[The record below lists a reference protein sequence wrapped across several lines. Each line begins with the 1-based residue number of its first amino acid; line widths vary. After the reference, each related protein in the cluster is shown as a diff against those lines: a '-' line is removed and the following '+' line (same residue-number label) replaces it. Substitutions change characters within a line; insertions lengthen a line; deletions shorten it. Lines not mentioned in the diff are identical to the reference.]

1 MHSTSQTL
9 RFVLIMTSIV
19 AMLLAVLQNG
29 LKSKHEYNEALYSK
43 KATLAAVANQLDIDF
58 ASITSEQV
66 TEVFEKQIKQSILNS
81 KGEVLTVEALQSQGV
96 KEGKAEN
103 LDLAKENKKAIEDRL
118 LPLYEFTK
126 SDGAKYYITYARGKG
141 LWDEVWGNIA
151 LESDLNT
158 IAGVS
163 FDHKA
168 ETPGLGAEIKDNKA
182 WVKQFIGKKLYAAD
196 GKFKSIAVR
205 KGGAK
210 DPVYEVDAI
219 SGATITGD
227 GIADMLEE
235 DLIAYDPYFETL
247 KNKK

>member
-1 MHSTSQTL
+1 MHNTSQTL

-19 AMLLAVLQNG
+19 AMLLALLQNG
-29 LKSKHEYNEALYSK
+29 LKSKHDYNEALYSK

-58 ASITSEQV
+58 SSISSEQV
-66 TEVFEKQIKQSILNS
+66 TEIFEKQIKQSVINDEGVVIPKEDLE
-81 KGEVLTVEALQSQGV
+81 KDGV
-96 KEGKAEN
+96 KNGKAEN
-103 LDLAKENKKAIEDRL
+103 LDLVKQDKEPIDERL
-118 LPLYEFTK
+118 LPVYEFTK
-126 SDGAKYYITYARGKG
+126 SDGNKYYIVYTRGKG
-141 LWDEVWGNIA
+141 LWDAIWGNIA

-182 WVKQFIGKKLYAAD
+182 WVKQFIGKKLYEPN
-196 GKFKSIAVR
+196 GEFVGLEVR

-210 DPVYEVDAI
+210 DPMHDVDAI

-227 GIADMLEE
+227 GVEE
-235 DLIAYDPYFETL
+235 MINTDIVAYDAYFDKL
-247 KNKK
+247 RK

>member
-9 RFVLIMTSIV
+9 TFVLIMTSIV
-19 AMLLAVLQNG
+19 ALLLAVLQNG
-29 LKSKHEYNEALYSK
+29 LKSKHDYNEALYSK
-43 KATLAAVANQLDIDF
+43 KATIAAVADHLDVDF

-66 TEVFEKQIKQSILNS
+66 TDIFDKQIVQHVLNANGDIIS
-81 KGEVLTVEALQSQGV
+81 PEKLEELGV
-96 KEGKAEN
+96 KGGKAEN
-103 LDLAKENKKAIEDRL
+103 LDLNKENKEEVDDRL
-118 LPLYEFTK
+118 LPLYIFTK
-126 SDGAKYYITYARGKG
+126 SDGQKYYIVYSRGKG
-141 LWDEVWGNIA
+141 LWDEIWGNIA

-182 WVKQFIGKKLYAAD
+182 WVKQFIGKKLYAD
-196 GKFKSIAVR
+196 NGEFKSIIVR

-227 GIADMLEE
+227 GVADMLEE
-235 DLIAYDPYFETL
+235 DLIVYDPYFDKL
-247 KNKK
+247 KNK

>member
-1 MHSTSQTL
+1 MHNTSQTL

-19 AMLLAVLQNG
+19 AMLLALLQNG
-29 LKSKHEYNEALYSK
+29 LKSKHDYNEALYSK

-58 ASITSEQV
+58 NKISSEQV
-66 TEVFEKQIKQSILNS
+66 TEIFEKQIKQSVINDEGVVIPKEELE
-81 KGEVLTVEALQSQGV
+81 KDGV
-96 KEGKAEN
+96 KNGKAEN
-103 LDLAKENKKAIEDRL
+103 LDLVKQDKEPVDERL
-118 LPLYEFTK
+118 LPVYEFTK
-126 SDGAKYYITYARGKG
+126 SDGNKYYIVYTRGKG
-141 LWDEVWGNIA
+141 LWDAIWGNIA

-182 WVKQFIGKKLYAAD
+182 WVKQFIGKKLYEPN
-196 GKFKSIAVR
+196 GEFVGLEVR

-210 DPVYEVDAI
+210 DPMHDVDAI

-227 GIADMLEE
+227 GVEE
-235 DLIAYDPYFETL
+235 MINTDIVAYDAYFDKL
-247 KNKK
+247 RK